1 MGENKDF
8 RTRRWLLRF
17 LAKVSGVTRQFVND
31 YGVTVKVL
39 SRLSV
44 VLLYSRILWVSQ
56 DTHIS
61 ESVYL
66 FLLYVNIV
74 LFQVKVWVGD
84 YWFKLVFINS
94 NCLLK
99 NFNNYYRLKVEKNI
113 DKNKLALYYK
123 NRLKVESEVWIWRKV
138 SEESKIC

>member
-1 MGENKDF
+1 M
-8 RTRRWLLRF
+8 LRF

-94 NCLLK
+94 KCLLK

-123 NRLKVESEVWIWRKV
+123 NRLKVEGEVWIWRKV

>member
-1 MGENKDF
+1 M
-8 RTRRWLLRF
+8 LRF

-44 VLLYSRILWVSQ
+44 VLLYSRILGVSQ

-84 YWFKLVFINS
+84 Y
-94 NCLLK
+94 
-99 NFNNYYRLKVEKNI
+99 
-113 DKNKLALYYK
+113 
-123 NRLKVESEVWIWRKV
+123 
-138 SEESKIC
+138 